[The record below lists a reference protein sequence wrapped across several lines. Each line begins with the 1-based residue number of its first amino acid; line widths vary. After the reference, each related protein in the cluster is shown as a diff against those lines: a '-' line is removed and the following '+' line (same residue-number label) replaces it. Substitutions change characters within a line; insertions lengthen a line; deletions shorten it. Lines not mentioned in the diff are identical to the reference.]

1 MVTDPSDT
9 KTNRELISE
18 KLKVNGKECVQ
29 NCKVG
34 YKIFFFTILPF
45 KYSDS
50 LIH

>member
-29 NCKVG
+29 NYKVV
-34 YKIFFFTILPF
+34 YKIFFFLLFYLLNTV
-45 KYSDS
+45 
-50 LIH
+50 IH